1 MELAESILAG
11 DRLALARLL
20 TLLENQAPD
29 GAQALNRLY
38 PQTGRAHR
46 IGVTGAPGTG
56 KSALVN
62 QLALHLR
69 QGGSGPS
76 VAVVA
81 VDPSSPFSGGALL
94 GDRIRMR
101 DLAGDQGVFIRSM
114 ASRGALG
121 GLARTTASVVD
132 ALDAAG
138 FQVIFIETVGA
149 GQVEVD
155 IAAAAP
161 TVLVLEAPGL
171 GDGVQALKAG
181 ILEIGDILVV
191 NKADL
196 PGAESAANNLRAA
209 LDLGSAL
216 AKEGDPPAW
225 TPPVLST
232 IALSGEGVPELVQA
246 IQRHREYL
254 QGSGEWGR
262 RERARLRREMLQLL
276 SQRLSDRFLA
286 GQPDG
291 AFEAA
296 LDRTLQRQLTPA
308 RAIEELVAEGYQV
321 PR

>member
-1 MELAESILAG
+1 
-11 DRLALARLL
+11 
-20 TLLENQAPD
+20 
-29 GAQALNRLY
+29 
-38 PQTGRAHR
+38 
-46 IGVTGAPGTG
+46 
-56 KSALVN
+56 
-62 QLALHLR
+62 
-69 QGGSGPS
+69 
-76 VAVVA
+76 
-81 VDPSSPFSGGALL
+81 
-94 GDRIRMR
+94 
-101 DLAGDQGVFIRSM
+101 
-114 ASRGALG
+114 
-121 GLARTTASVVD
+121 
-132 ALDAAG
+132 
-138 FQVIFIETVGA
+138 
-149 GQVEVD
+149 
-155 IAAAAP
+155 
-161 TVLVLEAPGL
+161 VLVLEAPGL

-262 RERARLRREMLQLL
+262 RERTRLRREMLQLL
-276 SQRLSDRFLA
+276 RQRLSDRFLE

-308 RAIEELVAEGYQV
+308 RAIEELMAEGYQV

>member
-1 MELAESILAG
+1 
-11 DRLALARLL
+11 
-20 TLLENQAPD
+20 
-29 GAQALNRLY
+29 
-38 PQTGRAHR
+38 
-46 IGVTGAPGTG
+46 
-56 KSALVN
+56 
-62 QLALHLR
+62 
-69 QGGSGPS
+69 
-76 VAVVA
+76 
-81 VDPSSPFSGGALL
+81 
-94 GDRIRMR
+94 MR
-101 DLAGDQGVFIRSM
+101 DLAGDPGVFIRSM

-138 FQVIFIETVGA
+138 FQVVFIETVGA

-276 SQRLSDRFLA
+276 RQRLSDRFLA

-308 RAIEELVAEGYQV
+308 RAIEELMAEGYQV
-321 PR
+321 TR